1 MFPFANM
8 DPVQPSRGRSPAP
21 VDQQP
26 LAIKHSH
33 SPSHSPARAFDAN
46 YQAAVSNASTSV
58 GLGLALD
65 LDASSAAQPA
75 FASQPD
81 LAAFDGAS
89 AAASYLSTSQPGL
102 LPQDLAFDPSLSF
115 ADQLKADPAGASF
128 AQGFLDPQQAFPSE
142 DFTIF
147 PASSTDQ
154 LATPLFDQPPP
165 PPSSQPTA
173 DLSTMATPQ
182 AHHSPTPPHLLGV
195 DALGPGSAHQS
206 PSFNTHQFAPPVGRH
221 SRNASLAPE
230 SALSINDWNAAHFQ
244 GHRRTGSEYSDA
256 SSIGGHSPSLVG
268 QDSFADA
275 VNHQQSSPL
284 LHPEEATSGGDVY
297 QELHGINSFSISS
310 GYVGRSPSH
319 SPAISPRIQPQSIPP
334 PDMNMSPAPAG
345 FLVQAPPAGDP
356 AYAYPYGTVAGA
368 EAFPQLPVT
377 STDMAQALPQLAPTI
392 EIDFAPTTV
401 ASRTMLEGRAMLD
414 TDALT
419 PPEQR
424 GRTRRRAITDP
435 YSGGASSPAASSL
448 SPNIGASASPRS
460 DTTRSLS
467 PLARSGSAVAG
478 NRRRLSTSA
487 VPNNVLALRIGD
499 PEFATASPGEA
510 AAAGA
515 VSGAGTKRAQKHPAT
530 FQCKLCPKR
539 FTRAYNL
546 RSHLRTHTDE
556 RPFVCTFC
564 GKAFARQ
571 HDRKRHESLHS
582 GEKKFVCKGDL
593 KMGGEWGCGRRFARA
608 DALGR
613 HFRSE
618 AGRICIKPLLDEEF
632 MERQRVWQEQH
643 MQAAQQAQAAA
654 AQQQNMMMAQ
664 QRPPSPLPP
673 LPQQV
678 DPATGYP
685 IDAAGNYALPAA
697 LLAQYP
703 ALAQVNWA
711 QADMSGTGSGME
723 DDLSG
728 RSSFDAS
735 DFDDGDDGGY
745 VSGQSTGYGEGSN
758 SMNESYGGDVGY
770 SSDLGG
776 Q

>member
-1 MFPFANM
+1 M
-8 DPVQPSRGRSPAP
+8 DQIQPSRGRSPAP
-21 VDQQP
+21 VDQQG
-26 LAIKHSH
+26 LDIKQSH
-33 SPSHSPARAFDAN
+33 SPSHSPARNFDAN
-46 YQAAVSNASTSV
+46 YQAAVSNSNTL

-65 LDASSAAQPA
+65 SSSQQA
-75 FASQPD
+75 FN
-81 LAAFDGAS
+81 
-89 AAASYLSTSQPGL
+89 TSQPQADLSAYNGGAATFLATTQPGL
-102 LPQDLAFDPSLSF
+102 QQQDLAFDPSLSF

-128 AQGFLDPQQAFPSE
+128 SQGFLDPQQAFPQE

-147 PASSTDQ
+147 PTSSADQ
-154 LATPLFDQPPP
+154 LSTPLFDQQQ
-165 PPSSQPTA
+165 QPQTSDINA
-173 DLSTMATPQ
+173 MATSQ

-195 DALGPGSAHQS
+195 DALAAGSAHQS
-206 PSFNTHQFAPPVGRH
+206 PSFNNHQFAQPVGRH
-221 SRNASLAPE
+221 SRNTSLAPE
-230 SALSINDWNAAHFQ
+230 AALMHDWNAPHFQ
-244 GHRRTGSEYSDA
+244 GHRRTASEYSDA
-256 SSIGGHSPSLVG
+256 SSIGGHSPSIVG
-268 QDSFADA
+268 QDSFADSIQ
-275 VNHQQSSPL
+275 HQQSSPML
-284 LHPEEATSGGDVY
+284 RAEENGDVY

-319 SPAISPRIQPQSIPP
+319 SPAISPRILPQSV
-334 PDMNMSPAPAG
+334 PDVNQASG
-345 FLVQAPPAGDP
+345 NFILQAPNDGT
-356 AYAYPYGTVAGA
+356 YASYPYGAVSGS
-368 EAFPQLPVT
+368 EAFPQLPTT
-377 STDMAQALPQLAPTI
+377 SADMAQPIPQIAPTI

-401 ASRTMLEGRAMLD
+401 VSRGMFDGKPMID

-424 GRTRRRAITDP
+424 GRARRRAITDP
-435 YSGGASSPAASSL
+435 YSGGAASNVSVSSL
-448 SPNIGASASPRS
+448 SPNVGSSPRS
-460 DTTRSLS
+460 DASRSLS
-467 PLARSGSAVAG
+467 PLERSGSAVAG

-487 VPNNVLALRIGD
+487 VPNNIMALRLAD
-499 PEFATASPGEA
+499 PEFAAANSGEA
-510 AAAGA
+510 GAAGGA

-530 FQCKLCPKR
+530 FQCTLCPKR

-593 KMGGEWGCGRRFARA
+593 KVGGEWGCGRRFARA

-632 MERQRVWQEQH
+632 LERQRVWQEQH
-643 MQAAQQAQAAA
+643 MQAQAAA
-654 AQQQNMMMAQ
+654 QQNMMMAAQ
-664 QRPPSPLPP
+664 PP
-673 LPQQV
+673 PQI
-678 DPATGYP
+678 DPNTGYP

-703 ALAQVNWA
+703 ALAQVNWS
-711 QADMSGTGSGME
+711 QVDMSGTGSGME

-745 VSGQSTGYGEGSN
+745 VSGPGTGFGEGS
-758 SMNESYGGDVGY
+758 MNENYGDIGY
-770 SSDLGG
+770 NSDLGG